1 MLDELK
7 AIDVTVIEELRTLK
21 AEQETLHERLEAME
35 AKRDEVSQV
44 VFDRVHGDYQ
54 TRYDAL
60 EDTARPLKQRA
71 RAEFATLTD
80 LLQRM
85 TDAVEAA
92 RLATEEL
99 EFRNELGEFEKADFE
114 KRMDEAKKTL
124 ERCETELGEGE
135 ALRERFVSA
144 VRSEDE
150 LLSGDDEELA
160 ETEAPEPEP
169 EAEPADEGPDA
180 DDDQKEAA
188 DASEPEDGPGDEA
201 GEETEL
207 ELELDDDRTPSDK
220 DEKAEATYVGELPDV
235 EPPPIPAPDDAATT
249 EDAATP
255 SSMEDIPT
263 GRMPVM
269 EAGGPPPMPGDD
281 PPSPP
286 SPPPVPEDEEPGDGE
301 ATAMFAMAR
310 LVAPASDGTEQ
321 EFPLNPTETTIG
333 RAPGNDIRINDGAV
347 SRQHAKIV
355 MGDHGYTLLDLG
367 SENGVYVNRERVKEQ
382 MLRDGDVVE
391 IGPGTRTYIF
401 RG

>member
-21 AEQETLHERLEAME
+21 AEQETLHERLDAME

-71 RAEFATLTD
+71 RTEFATLTG

-85 TDAVEAA
+85 SEAVEAA

-99 EFRNELGEFEKADFE
+99 EFRNELGEFEKADFAE
-114 KRMDEAKKTL
+114 RMDDAKKTL
-124 ERCETELGEGE
+124 ERCETELAEGE

-150 LLSGDDEELA
+150 LLSGDDEEPAEA
-160 ETEAPEPEP
+160 ETSEPEP
-169 EAEPADEGPDA
+169 EAEPADEGSDG
-180 DDDQKEAA
+180 DDDQAEAA
-188 DASEPEDGPGDEA
+188 NDSGAEDGPVDGPGDE
-201 GEETEL
+201 GDEET
-207 ELELDDDRTPSDK
+207 ELDDDRTPSDD
-220 DEKAEATYVGELPDV
+220 DEGAEATYVGELPDV
-235 EPPPIPAPDDAATT
+235 APPPIPASDDPGET
-249 EDAATP
+249 EHAPTP
-255 SSMEDIPT
+255 SAMEDIPT

-281 PPSPP
+281 LPSPP
-286 SPPPVPEDEEPGDGE
+286 SPPPMPEGEEPGDGE

-367 SENGVYVNRERVKEQ
+367 SENGVYINRERVKEQ